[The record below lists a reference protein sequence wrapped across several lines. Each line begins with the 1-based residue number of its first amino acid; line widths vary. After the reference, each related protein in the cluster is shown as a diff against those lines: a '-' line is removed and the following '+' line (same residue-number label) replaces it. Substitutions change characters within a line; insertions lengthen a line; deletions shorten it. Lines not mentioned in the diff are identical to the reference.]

1 MLDIF
6 FFIYKKKSKFTGI
19 FANGHTMMNHDR
31 DKSPSGTPSLEQMTS
46 VALQMLMKSEHGF
59 LLVVRIIRYKSR
71 KVPLFLCT

>member
-1 MLDIF
+1 
-6 FFIYKKKSKFTGI
+6 
-19 FANGHTMMNHDR
+19 MMNHDR